1 MKSTLTLLF
10 LLISIVCISQNS
22 KMKARTNYGPNFG
35 VISDS
40 KEFVNNTYAFGF
52 SVRRIKS
59 WRYIQPEVNL
69 LWNSEKSEFSEM
81 RVPILFGLRVFR
93 TIRFNIGGE
102 LRSNLSFIG
111 NSKRGLNTLTY
122 ESIPTYV
129 SPIVGVGIDISRVS
143 LDFRVSSQSKDLV
156 DVKPQFNASISFLFG
171 KRKGEL
177 KKL

>member
-35 VISDS
+35 LISDS
-40 KEFVNNTYAFGF
+40 KEFANNTYAFGF

-69 LWNSEKSEFSEM
+69 LWDSEKSEFSEM
-81 RVPILFGLRVFR
+81 RIPILFGLRVFR

-111 NSKRGLNTLTY
+111 NSKRGLNSLTY

-129 SPIVGVGIDISRVS
+129 SPIAGIGVDIDRLS
-143 LDFRVSSQSKDLV
+143 LDLRVSSKSDDLANIN
-156 DVKPQFNASISFLFG
+156 PQFAASISFLFG

-177 KKL
+177 KK

>member
-1 MKSTLTLLF
+1 MKSKLTLLF
-10 LLISIVCISQNS
+10 LLVSIVCSSQNY

-35 VISDS
+35 LISNS
-40 KEFVNNTYAFGF
+40 KEFISNTNSFGF

-69 LWNSEKSEFSEM
+69 VWNSKTSEFSEM
-81 RVPILFGLRVFR
+81 RVPVLFGVRALR

-102 LRSNLSFIG
+102 LRSDLSFIG
-111 NSKRGLNTLTY
+111 NSKRGLNSLTY

-129 SPIVGVGIDISRVS
+129 SPIVGIGIDINRLS
-143 LDFRVSSQSKDLV
+143 LDLRVSSKSDDLV
-156 DVKPQFNASISFLFG
+156 NIKPQFVASISFLFG

-177 KKL
+177 EKF